1 MHPYVLHPYVR
12 VEPDPAGYRWLRLAR
27 ADRHNALDAAMTRAV
42 LAALRADRA
51 VPLLIAGSSPGL
63 FCAGA
68 DLTVADAERA
78 EISEL
83 IYECCEAIITRPG
96 PVLAVVGGPAVGGG
110 AQLAAAADLRI
121 ASPAARFRFI
131 GPRGRGLA
139 VGAWVLPDLVG
150 RGAALE
156 LTLTGRWVGAAEALQ
171 LGLVNQVCADPGTVA
186 AGLAQAL
193 TGGAAEPGAA
203 GPGAAEPGAAGRIKA
218 VTAAGGLLDR
228 LREERRVNRTAWNEP
243 R

>member
-27 ADRHNALDAAMTRAV
+27 EDRHNALDAAMTRAV

-203 GPGAAEPGAAGRIKA
+203 GPGAAGPGRRNPARR
-218 VTAAGGLLDR
+218 GGSK
-228 LREERRVNRTAWNEP
+228 P
-243 R
+243 

>member
-1 MHPYVLHPYVR
+1 MHRVVLHPYVR
-12 VEPDPAGYRWLRLAR
+12 VEPDPAGCPRWLRLAR

-51 VPLLIAGSSPGL
+51 VPLLIAGSTAPGL

-171 LGLVNQVCADPGTVA
+171 LGLVNQVCADPGQAATVLA
-186 AGLAQAL
+186 KQVLDQGAGV
-193 TGGAAEPGAA
+193 TS
-203 GPGAAEPGAAGRIKA
+203 A
-218 VTAAGGLLDR
+218 VKQVAAGGLVDR
-228 LREERRVNRTAWNEP
+228 LRAERAANRAAFATPARP
-243 R
+243 AAP